1 MSAQSE
7 VLRIRMQRLL
17 DERGTVTNL
26 HDDLLAHVESRDET
40 ERSLTEIEQGQID
53 GYRARSAE
61 LDKEIADLSEHMK
74 REDASVSASREIRA
88 HLAGR
93 MEGVRTDGDGLTYET
108 FAAYARDWILARA
121 QGNIAEQIVAQ
132 AGGEDVRRAAKERL
146 ARSAMGRA
154 PANTLTGDV
163 PGLIPDQHIAQIFQT
178 IETRRPLV
186 ASASRATLERGS
198 LTYPK
203 VTQRPVVAVQSAEKT
218 EAGNQKMIVDME
230 SATAST
236 YLGGGDLSW
245 QAVEWSTPNA
255 LDLWFRLAAAD
266 YALKTEQDAG
276 EVLQTAGFLNN
287 VSSPLGATPTYAQFL
302 AAVAAGIGEVY
313 ANSGD
318 MADTLYLAPDRAA
331 LLLGMTSDVLGVF
344 AGGTLNF
351 ADANGNIA
359 GLSVVIS
366 RGLDAGVMIVGVR
379 SKLLV
384 AETGGAPVQLRV
396 VEPAIGGYEVGLIG
410 AFEAVAVEDE
420 AFSLLTT
427 AS

>member
-7 VLRIRMQRLL
+7 VLRVRMQRLL

-26 HDDLLAHVESRDET
+26 HDDLILHVESRDES
-40 ERSLTEIEQGQID
+40 ERSFTEIEQGQID

-61 LDKEIADLSEHMK
+61 LDKEIDELAEHMK

-93 MEGVRTDGDGLTYET
+93 MDGVRTDGDGLTYET

-132 AGGEDVRRAAKERL
+132 AGGEDTRRAAKERL

-154 PANTLTGDV
+154 PANTLTSDV
-163 PGLIPDQHIAQIFQT
+163 PGLIPDQHISQIFQT

-186 ASASRATLERGS
+186 ASASRASLERGT
-198 LTYPK
+198 LTFPK
-203 VTQRPVVAVQSAEKT
+203 ITQRPVVAVQSAEKT
-218 EAGNQKMIVDME
+218 EAGNQKMIVGME
-230 SATAST
+230 SAQATT

-276 EVLQTAGFLNN
+276 EVLQTAGFTNN

-344 AGGTLNF
+344 AGGTLSF
-351 ADANGNIA
+351 ADSSGNIA

-366 RGLDAGVMIVGVR
+366 RGLDAGVMVVGVR

-384 AETGGAPVQLRV
+384 AEKATNPVQLRV

>member
-26 HDDLLAHVESRDET
+26 HDDLLAHVESRDES

-61 LDKEIADLSEHMK
+61 LDTEIEALSEHMK
-74 REDASVSASREIRA
+74 REDASVSASKEIRA

-93 MEGVRTDGDGLTYET
+93 MEGVRTDGDGLVYET
-108 FAAYARDWILARA
+108 FAAYARDFVLARS

-132 AGGEDVRRAAKERL
+132 AGGEDARRAAKERL

-154 PANTLTGDV
+154 PANTLKADV
-163 PGLIPDQHIAQIFQT
+163 AGLIPEQHIAQIFQV

-186 ASASRATLERGS
+186 ASASRATLERGT

-203 VTQRPVVAVQSAEKT
+203 VTQRPVVAVQTTEKT
-218 EAGNQKMIVDME
+218 EAGNQKMIVGML
-230 SATAST
+230 SAQAST

-276 EVLQTAGFLNN
+276 EVLQTAGFENN

-302 AAVAAGIGEVY
+302 TAVAAGIGEVY

-331 LLLGMTSDVLGVF
+331 MLLGLTSDVLGVF
-344 AGGTLNF
+344 AGGTLSF
-351 ADANGNIA
+351 ADSSGNIA

-366 RGLDAGVMIVGVR
+366 RGLDSGVMVVGVR
-379 SKLLV
+379 SKLLI

-396 VEPAIGGYEVGLIG
+396 VEPAIGGFEVGLIG